1 MASGAMSS
9 WLGICRHATCTPQLR
24 DGRVYLFGSLFK
36 VLVLPEAC
44 DVPSRLLESFIGVPV
59 ASLVS
64 LDLCSPVGGVLLW
77 PGPMDRATMPEAA
90 VDEDRHTFPGENDID
105 LSANTGENAS
115 LHAVPESASMQR
127 RSEMHLRLRSSLP
140 SGAHPR
146 PCGCGRCLG
155 RVWIGHGGSLRLV
168 RLFGLRRAVRRF
180 LDASENEQRSSPP
193 ESLAAVWRKLVEVSW
208 PGH

>member
-1 MASGAMSS
+1 MASGAMRS

-77 PGPMDRATMPEAA
+77 PGPMDRATIVAA
-90 VDEDRHTFPGENDID
+90 AHRLELVDLYSQADALRELASQLRHDARN
-105 LSANTGENAS
+105 
-115 LHAVPESASMQR
+115 MQR
-127 RSEMHLRLRSSLP
+127 EA
-140 SGAHPR
+140 GKT
-146 PCGCGRCLG
+146 
-155 RVWIGHGGSLRLV
+155 
-168 RLFGLRRAVRRF
+168 
-180 LDASENEQRSSPP
+180 E
-193 ESLAAVWRKLVEVSW
+193 
-208 PGH
+208 